1 MSGKGA
7 ALVKRIYHGSVA
19 RIERPAFGAGNPAND
34 YGLGFYCTES
44 LDLACEWAVDDERDG
59 FANAYDIQMA
69 GLDVLDLSADGA
81 CCDLQWLAVLLQN
94 RTFDTASALAREAKD
109 FLLANFLPDYRE
121 RDVIIGYRA
130 DDSYFA
136 FAQDFIS
143 GGISYR
149 QLGNAMRFGELGLQF
164 VVKSRRAFKRLEF
177 VDAVIA
183 RSDEWAARKRA
194 RDAEARH
201 AYLDAERHRRQ
212 RGDLFIAQ
220 IIDEEMTLDDPRL
233 R

>member
-1 MSGKGA
+1 M
-7 ALVKRIYHGSVA
+7 VKRIYRGSAA
-19 RIERPAFGAGNPAND
+19 RIEQPVFGAGNPAND

-44 LDLACEWAVDDERDG
+44 LDLALEWAVDDERDG
-59 FANAYDIQMA
+59 FANAYDIQMD
-69 GLDVLDLSADGA
+69 GLDALDLSAEGT
-81 CCDLQWLAVLLQN
+81 CCDLQWLAVLLEN

-109 FLLANFLPDYRE
+109 FLLANFLPDYRD

-149 QLGNAMRFGELGLQF
+149 QLGNAMRLDELGLQF
-164 VVKSRRAFKRLEF
+164 VVKSRRAFERLEF
-177 VDAVIA
+177 VEAVAA
-183 RSDEWAARKRA
+183 RSDEWAASRRA
-194 RDAEARH
+194 RDAQARH

-220 IIDEEMTLDDPRL
+220 IIDEEMRLDDPRL

>member
-1 MSGKGA
+1 M
-7 ALVKRIYHGSVA
+7 VKRIYRGSAA
-19 RIERPAFGAGNPAND
+19 RIEQPVFGAGNPSND

-44 LDLACEWAVDDERDG
+44 LDLALELAVDDERGG
-59 FANAYDIQMA
+59 FANAYDIQMD
-69 GLDVLDLSADGA
+69 GLDVLDLSAGGT
-81 CCDLQWLAVLLQN
+81 CCDLQWLAVLLEN

-109 FLLANFLPDYRE
+109 FLLANFLPDYRD
-121 RDVIIGYRA
+121 RDVIVGYRA

-149 QLGNAMRFGELGLQF
+149 QLGNAMRLDELGLQF
-164 VVKSRRAFKRLEF
+164 VVKSRRAFERLEF
-177 VDAVIA
+177 VEAVAA
-183 RSDEWAARKRA
+183 RSDEWAASRRA
-194 RDAEARH
+194 RDAQARH

-220 IIDEEMTLDDPRL
+220 IIDEEMRLDDPRL